1 MFVLILVL
9 GACNPFAGNPL
20 AARLHSF
27 MSDVNNE
34 DIDALMANY
43 SLNYLDD
50 GYTYWDARQDW
61 LTIFN
66 TPNYS
71 FRLYDLHVIDSFWD
85 DVLGE
90 GWLDGEMR
98 YVENDNGNVTEGTL
112 TFTEFFVLENG
123 RWLLYGNQ
131 NPSIK
136 DSEKKRRT
144 WRELLRRQPHKT
156 KPQP

>member
-1 MFVLILVL
+1 LGRAAGLADDFQHAELQLSFVR
-9 GACNPFAGNPL
+9 L
-20 AARLHSF
+20 ARHRF
-27 MSDVNNE
+27 
-34 DIDALMANY
+34 
-43 SLNYLDD
+43 
-50 GYTYWDARQDW
+50 
-61 LTIFN
+61 F
-66 TPNYS
+66 
-71 FRLYDLHVIDSFWD
+71 
-85 DVLGE
+85 VLGE